1 MARYGRA
8 TPLVFLAGLALC
20 LVHIADAQVS
30 APAPSQ
36 MLNPAVQL
44 TTNTSSFAN
53 GVNVLV
59 SWTGVQNPGGA
70 ESEQD
75 ALGCWVTSH

>member
-1 MARYGRA
+1 MAKNGRA
-8 TPLVFLAGLALC
+8 TPMLFLAGLALC
-20 LVHIADAQVS
+20 LVHIADAQAA

-36 MLNPAVQL
+36 MLNPAVQM
-44 TTNTSSFAN
+44 TTNISSFSN

-70 ESEQD
+70 E
-75 ALGCWVTSH
+75 

>member
-1 MARYGRA
+1 MARNGRA

-20 LVHIADAQVS
+20 MVHIADAQVA

-36 MLNPAVQL
+36 MLNSAVQL
-44 TTNTSSFAN
+44 TTNISSFAN

-70 ESEQD
+70 ASGQE
-75 ALGCWVTSH
+75 ALG